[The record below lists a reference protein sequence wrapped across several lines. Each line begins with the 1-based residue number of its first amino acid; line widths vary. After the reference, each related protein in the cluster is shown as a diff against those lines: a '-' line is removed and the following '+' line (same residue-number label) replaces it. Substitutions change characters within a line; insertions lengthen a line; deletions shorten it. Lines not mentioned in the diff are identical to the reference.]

1 MEMIYVYML
10 KDKIIDNCG
19 NKTMFLS
26 ILKAKGYN
34 IPLGVVIDFEEF
46 KTMVKN
52 QGLDFDTISKL
63 QIPDAIIDQIYNV
76 LPNSKM
82 FAIRSS
88 ANVED
93 RRNISFSGKF
103 NTFLNVQRDKDEI
116 KEKIKECFLSLY
128 TPENLAYY
136 KKNNVALEKV
146 QMNVIVQEMIESN
159 VSGILF
165 TVNPTTGKD
174 TQIVIEF
181 SRGAGDTVTG
191 SVTPERIIYDWKEQ
205 KYLEEPKIN
214 LLGDT
219 SIRRIINI
227 ALSLQQELGFPIDL
241 EFGVYDS
248 KLYIFQLR
256 PITKIEYKDI
266 YYNFSTPSNY
276 SYSPL
281 VLSMNNKA
289 YGAAFE
295 KFINIVNTVYNVDK
309 YKPTTFT
316 KFSRFYWN
324 VDQIKKIYENIPGY
338 VERYL
343 DEKLRVQVDYL
354 DNGIQNFENRD
365 KRIKVF
371 SKDEKLFNNLKK
383 EVSNI
388 EKELQK
394 EKENSANA
402 ITTMVEKYV
411 RIKELIVYIELIE
424 LAYQMNLNSK
434 YGTVLNRAEIDSLI
448 LGVED
453 KHLNEPKLYMWDVSR
468 KIKKDKEAYKFF
480 EDNLDAEVF
489 YLYRKDKNNPQI
501 KEFLTDFI
509 DRYGHYFFNT
519 NDIIFPT
526 YEEEILRIIKMFR
539 DILDLDDSYDPLQ
552 TFKEEN
558 NKYEETLKTLQEE
571 VKPAQYKNALKQIE
585 YVRNIVSIKYEA
597 NYIALCTLASLRK
610 ELLNVGRNFKDNYF
624 LDDENDILYLE
635 YNDIMDNI
643 NPDSIKS
650 ITSINKIFFNSFRN
664 YSPQEDIFPCE
675 KQQMQLD
682 YRKIIQGVGASF
694 GKVRARAC
702 VVNSVEDAKKFR
714 KADILVTKY
723 LDADV
728 LGNINVSQASGI
740 VTEYGGVLCHFAINA
755 REARIPC
762 AVDVKDATTTIRN
775 GEIITL
781 NGDTGEVI
789 I

>member
-146 QMNVIVQEMIESN
+146 QMNVIVQEMIDSN

-256 PITKIEYKDI
+256 PITKIEYKGI

-468 KIKKDKEAYKFF
+468 KIKKDKEACKFF

>member
-146 QMNVIVQEMIESN
+146 QMNVIVQEMIDSN

-388 EKELQK
+388 EKELQE

-434 YGTVLNRAEIDSLI
+434 YGTVLNRAEIDSLT

-552 TFKEEN
+552 TFKEGN

>member
-146 QMNVIVQEMIESN
+146 QMNVIVQEMIDSN

-256 PITKIEYKDI
+256 PITKIEYKGI

>member
-146 QMNVIVQEMIESN
+146 QMNVIVQEMIDSN

-388 EKELQK
+388 EKELQE

-434 YGTVLNRAEIDSLI
+434 YGTVLNRAEIDSLT

-552 TFKEEN
+552 TFKEGN

-723 LDADV
+723 LDADI

>member
-146 QMNVIVQEMIESN
+146 QMNVIVQEMIDSN

-371 SKDEKLFNNLKK
+371 SKDERLFNNLKK

-468 KIKKDKEAYKFF
+468 KIKKDKGAYKFF

>member
-146 QMNVIVQEMIESN
+146 QMNVIVQEMIDSN

-165 TVNPTTGKD
+165 TLNPTTGKD

-434 YGTVLNRAEIDSLI
+434 YGTVLNRAEIDSLT

>member
-52 QGLDFDTISKL
+52 QGLDFDTITKL
-63 QIPDAIIDQIYNV
+63 QISDAIIDEIFNV
-76 LPNSKM
+76 LPNNKM

-93 RRNISFSGKF
+93 RRDLSFSGKF
-103 NTFLNVQRDKDEI
+103 NTYLNVSRDKEEI
-116 KEKIKECFLSLY
+116 KERIKECFLSLY

-136 KKNNVALEKV
+136 KKNNVSLEKV

-181 SRGAGDTVTG
+181 SRGAGETVTG
-191 SVTPERIIYDWKEQ
+191 NVTPERIIYDWKEQ

-227 ALSLQQELGFPIDL
+227 SLSLQQELGFPIDL

-266 YYNFSTPSNY
+266 YYNFSTASNY

-281 VLSMNNKA
+281 VLSMNNNA
-289 YGAAFE
+289 YAGAFE
-295 KFINIVNTVYNVDK
+295 KFIAVVNNVYNVDK
-309 YKPTTFT
+309 YKPTSFT

-343 DEKLRVQVDYL
+343 DEKLRVKVDYL
-354 DNGIQNFENRD
+354 DNGVQNFENRD
-365 KRIKVF
+365 KKIKMF
-371 SKDEKLFNNLKK
+371 SKDEKLFNILKK

-388 EKELQK
+388 QKELQN
-394 EKENSANA
+394 EKEDKANT
-402 ITTMVEKYV
+402 ITTIVEKYV

-424 LAYQMNLNSK
+424 MAYQMNLNSK
-434 YGTVLNRAEIDSLI
+434 YGTVLNKAEIESLTM
-448 LGVED
+448 GVED
-453 KHLNEPKLYMWDVSR
+453 KFLNEPKLYMWDISR

-480 EDNLDAEVF
+480 EENLDAEVF

-552 TFKEEN
+552 TFKEGN

>member
-146 QMNVIVQEMIESN
+146 QMNVIVQEMIDSN

-343 DEKLRVQVDYL
+343 DEKLRIQVDYL

-388 EKELQK
+388 EKELQE

-434 YGTVLNRAEIDSLI
+434 YGTVLNRAEIDSLT

-552 TFKEEN
+552 TFKEGN

>member
-388 EKELQK
+388 EKELQE

-624 LDDENDILYLE
+624 VDDENDILYLE

>member
-146 QMNVIVQEMIESN
+146 QMNVIAQEMIDSN

-295 KFINIVNTVYNVDK
+295 KFINIVNTIYNVDK

-468 KIKKDKEAYKFF
+468 KIKKDKGAYKFF

-643 NPDSIKS
+643 NPDCIKS

>member
-388 EKELQK
+388 EKELQE

-434 YGTVLNRAEIDSLI
+434 YGTVLNRAEIDSLT

-552 TFKEEN
+552 TFKEGN

>member
-146 QMNVIVQEMIESN
+146 QMNVIVQEMIDSN

>member
-256 PITKIEYKDI
+256 PITKIEYKGI

>member
-52 QGLDFDTISKL
+52 QELDFDTITKL
-63 QIPDAIIDQIYNV
+63 QVPDAIIDEIFNV
-76 LPNSKM
+76 LPDSKM
-82 FAIRSS
+82 LAIRSS

-93 RRNISFSGKF
+93 RKDVSFSGKF
-103 NTFLNVQRDKDEI
+103 NTYLNVARDKELV

-128 TPENLAYY
+128 TPENIAYY
-136 KKNNVALEKV
+136 KKNNIDIEKV

-191 SVTPERIIYDWKEQ
+191 NVSPERIIYDWKEQ

-227 ALSLQQELGFPIDL
+227 SLSLQQELGFPIDL

-266 YYNFSTPSNY
+266 YYNFSTASNY

-289 YGAAFE
+289 YAGAFE
-295 KFINIVNTVYNVDK
+295 RFIDTVNNVYSVEK
-309 YKPTTFT
+309 YRPTSFT
-316 KFSRFYWN
+316 RYSRFYWN
-324 VDQIKKIYENIPGY
+324 VDQIKRIYENVPGY

-343 DEKLRVQVDYL
+343 DERLRVQVDYL
-354 DNGIQNFENRD
+354 DNGVQNFGNRD
-365 KRIKVF
+365 KKFKMF
-371 SKDEKLFNNLKK
+371 SKDEKLLNILKK
-383 EVSNI
+383 EINNV
-388 EKELQK
+388 EKELAA
-394 EKENSANA
+394 EKDTNEGN
-402 ITTMVEKYV
+402 ITTLVEKYV
-411 RIKELIVYIELIE
+411 RVKKIIVYIELIE
-424 LAYQMNLNSK
+424 MAFQMNLNSNL
-434 YGTVLNRAEIDSLI
+434 GNILNKAEIQSLTS
-448 LGVED
+448 GVED
-453 KHLNEPKLYMWDVSR
+453 KYSNEPKLYMWDVSR
-468 KIKKDKEAYKFF
+468 KIKRDKEAYKFF

-489 YLYRKDKNNPQI
+489 YLYRKDKNNPHI

-509 DRYGHYFFNT
+509 DKYGHYFFNT
-519 NDIIFPT
+519 SDIIYPT
-526 YEEEILRIIKMFR
+526 YSEEILKIIKMFR
-539 DILDLDDSYDPLQ
+539 DVLDLDDSFDPLE

-558 NKYEETLKTLQEE
+558 NKYEETLKKLQEE
-571 VKPAQYKNALKQIE
+571 MKSSTYKSALKQIE
-585 YVRNIVSIKYEA
+585 YVRDIVAVEYEA
-597 NYIALCTLASLRK
+597 NYLALNVLSNLRK
-610 ELLNVGRNFKDNYF
+610 ELLNVGRNFKENYF
-624 LDDENDILYLE
+624 IEDENDVLYLE
-635 YNDIMDNI
+635 YNDIMENI
-643 NPDSIKS
+643 NPESIKS
-650 ITSINKIFFNSFRN
+650 ITSINKLYYNSFRN
-664 YSPQEDIFPCE
+664 YNPQEDIFPCE

-694 GKVRARAC
+694 GKIRARAC
-702 VVNSVEDAKKFR
+702 VVNSIEDTKKFR
-714 KADILVTKY
+714 KADILVVKY
-723 LDADV
+723 LDTDV
-728 LGNINVSQASGI
+728 LGDLNVSQASGI
-740 VTEYGGVLCHFAINA
+740 VTELGGVLCHFAINA

-762 AVDVKDATTTIRN
+762 AVDVKDATKIIRN

>member
-256 PITKIEYKDI
+256 PITKIEYKGI

-394 EKENSANA
+394 EKENSADA

-434 YGTVLNRAEIDSLI
+434 YGTVLNRAEIDSLT

>member
-343 DEKLRVQVDYL
+343 DEKLMVQVDYL

-394 EKENSANA
+394 EKENSADA

-714 KADILVTKY
+714 KADILVIKY

>member
-116 KEKIKECFLSLY
+116 KEKIKQCFLSLY

-388 EKELQK
+388 EKELQE

-434 YGTVLNRAEIDSLI
+434 YGTVLNRAEIDSLT

-552 TFKEEN
+552 TFKEGN

>member
-146 QMNVIVQEMIESN
+146 QMNVIVQEMIDSN

-682 YRKIIQGVGASF
+682 YRTIIQGVGASF

>member
-52 QGLDFDTISKL
+52 QGLDFDTITKL
-63 QIPDAIIDQIYNV
+63 QISDAIIDEIFNV
-76 LPNSKM
+76 LPNNKM

-93 RRNISFSGKF
+93 RRDLSFSGKF
-103 NTFLNVQRDKDEI
+103 NTYLNVSRDKEEI

-136 KKNNVALEKV
+136 KKNNVSLEKV

-181 SRGAGDTVTG
+181 SRGAGETVTG
-191 SVTPERIIYDWKEQ
+191 NVTPERIIYDWKEQ

-227 ALSLQQELGFPIDL
+227 SLSLQQELGFPIDL

-266 YYNFSTPSNY
+266 YYNFSTASNY

-289 YGAAFE
+289 YAGAFE
-295 KFINIVNTVYNVDK
+295 KFIAVVNNVYNVDK
-309 YKPTTFT
+309 YKPTSFT

-343 DEKLRVQVDYL
+343 DEKLRVKVDYL
-354 DNGIQNFENRD
+354 DNGVQNFENRD
-365 KRIKVF
+365 RRIKMF
-371 SKDEKLFNNLKK
+371 SKDEKLFNILKK

-388 EKELQK
+388 QKELQE
-394 EKENSANA
+394 EKEDKANT
-402 ITTMVEKYV
+402 ITTIVEKYV

-424 LAYQMNLNSK
+424 MAYQMNLNSK
-434 YGTVLNRAEIDSLI
+434 YGTVLNKAEIESLTM
-448 LGVED
+448 GVED
-453 KHLNEPKLYMWDVSR
+453 KFLNEPKLYMWDISR

-480 EDNLDAEVF
+480 EENLDAEVF

-519 NDIIFPT
+519 SDIIYPT
-526 YEEEILRIIKMFR
+526 YEEETLRIIKMFR
-539 DILDLDDSYDPLQ
+539 DILDLDDSFDPLQ

-571 VKPAQYKNALKQIE
+571 IKPAQYKNALKQIE
-585 YVRNIVSIKYEA
+585 YVRDMVSIKYEA
-597 NYIALCTLASLRK
+597 NYMALCVLANLRK

-624 LDDENDILYLE
+624 IDDENDVLYLE
-635 YNDIMDNI
+635 YSNIMDNI

-650 ITSINKIFFNSFRN
+650 ITNINKLYFNSFRN

-723 LDADV
+723 FDADV
-728 LGNINVSQASGI
+728 LDNINVSQASGI

-762 AVDVKDATTTIRN
+762 AVDVKDATSTIRN

>member
-324 VDQIKKIYENIPGY
+324 VDQIKNIYENIPGY

-453 KHLNEPKLYMWDVSR
+453 KHLNEPKLYMCDVSR

-571 VKPAQYKNALKQIE
+571 IKPAQYKNALKQIE

-650 ITSINKIFFNSFRN
+650 ITSINKLFFNSFRN

-714 KADILVTKY
+714 KADILVIKY

>member
-146 QMNVIVQEMIESN
+146 QMNVIVQEMIDSN

-256 PITKIEYKDI
+256 PITKIEYKGI

-650 ITSINKIFFNSFRN
+650 ITSINKLFFNSFRN

>member
-388 EKELQK
+388 EKELQE

-434 YGTVLNRAEIDSLI
+434 YGTVLNRAEIDSLT

-552 TFKEEN
+552 TFKEGN

-723 LDADV
+723 LDADI

>member
-146 QMNVIVQEMIESN
+146 QMNVIVQEMIDSN

-343 DEKLRVQVDYL
+343 DEKLRIQVDYL

-388 EKELQK
+388 EKELQE

-434 YGTVLNRAEIDSLI
+434 YGTVLNRAEIDSLT

>member
-128 TPENLAYY
+128 IPENLAYY

-146 QMNVIVQEMIESN
+146 QMNVIVQEMIDSN

-256 PITKIEYKDI
+256 PITKIEYKGI

-468 KIKKDKEAYKFF
+468 KIKKDKEACKFF

>member
-256 PITKIEYKDI
+256 PITKIEYKGI

-434 YGTVLNRAEIDSLI
+434 YGTVLNRAEIDSLT

>member
-146 QMNVIVQEMIESN
+146 QMNVIVQEMIDSN

-650 ITSINKIFFNSFRN
+650 ITSINKLFFNSFRN

>member
-116 KEKIKECFLSLY
+116 EEKIKECFLSLY

-146 QMNVIVQEMIESN
+146 QMNVIVQEMIDSN

-256 PITKIEYKDI
+256 PITKIEYKGI

-468 KIKKDKEAYKFF
+468 KIKKDKEACKFF

>member
-146 QMNVIVQEMIESN
+146 QMNVIVQEMIDSN

-388 EKELQK
+388 EKELQE

-434 YGTVLNRAEIDSLI
+434 YGTVLNRAEIDSLT

>member
-52 QGLDFDTISKL
+52 QELDFDTISKL

-394 EKENSANA
+394 EKENSADA

-468 KIKKDKEAYKFF
+468 KIKKDKGAYKFF

-723 LDADV
+723 LDVDV